1 MISMLM
7 IASCFSVINA
17 QLIVDDN
24 GHVAVGIDTE
34 STINS
39 TLSVNGDGRTIIELG
54 STLNVK

>member
-24 GHVAVGIDTE
+24 GHVAVGIDTG

-39 TLSVNGDGRTIIELG
+39 TLSVNGVG
-54 STLNVK
+54 SSTASVMEERLLN